1 MSRGCLVNR
10 DSMLVPSTETSRI
23 KADGWTALPKSP
35 SWICNVV
42 VVWGLVQ
49 KRISTSSSRIITLV
63 YMYKCCN
70 SFMNTLLN
78 ENTGIAEPK
87 YWFTWAQSRVFM
99 TNSMSGNWSL
109 IFLKKCSTPEHL
121 EGKRQSLSLYSLCPM
136 IWYFVPLNNKAL
148 RKFTLIVGFL
158 QQLKLILYFSLAFSI
173 ISLVMPSL
181 KGNKSLAIRSVKQ
194 EQFLDLQ
201 GT

>member
-1 MSRGCLVNR
+1 
-10 DSMLVPSTETSRI
+10 
-23 KADGWTALPKSP
+23 
-35 SWICNVV
+35 
-42 VVWGLVQ
+42 
-49 KRISTSSSRIITLV
+49 
-63 YMYKCCN
+63 
-70 SFMNTLLN
+70 
-78 ENTGIAEPK
+78 
-87 YWFTWAQSRVFM
+87 
-99 TNSMSGNWSL
+99 
-109 IFLKKCSTPEHL
+109 
-121 EGKRQSLSLYSLCPM
+121 M

-148 RKFTLIVGFL
+148 RKLTLIVGFL